1 MKKFERI
8 MKAVKQALREK
19 DHEFLMD
26 VERDEGNWVVRRHD
40 DGRPGPWTILYEDVK
55 VPPEFSVLLEIAF
68 KLGAKDVQDKIK
80 TVLDLS
86 STTAR

>member
-8 MKAVKQALREK
+8 MKVVKQALRE
-19 DHEFLMD
+19 DDNEFLID

-40 DGRPGPWTILYEDVK
+40 DGRPGDTILYEDVK

-86 STTAR
+86 